1 MFDGSNATGPA
12 KQAAARN
19 ILGLGLLSAAF
30 LASSV
35 HAQTCITVDRVDLR
49 GVTLLD
55 QDALQAQLAKQT
67 GCVDLGGLNG
77 LLETVTLAYVEAG
90 YIAARAYLPEQD
102 LADGTLTIAVVEGKM
117 SAINLRENGTPAP
130 RRASTAFPGTIGS
143 PLQLRAL
150 EQGLAQIN
158 RLRSSD
164 AVSALEPGAE
174 PGETVLSVDVTQGSP
189 WSGSASMDTRGS
201 ETTGRFNLGATVTHD
216 NLFGLNDVWTLSTQ
230 RSMEPSPLALGTD
243 VPVGRSLS
251 LSGSLPYGFW
261 TFGVSASASDY
272 VTDIAGITGPIESTG
287 QSGSLRL
294 SADRVLSVTQTGRW
308 DAGVSLEIKEN
319 ENQILGATI
328 DTASRRLSVLDLW
341 LGRSQPVL
349 GGQGQARLTYRQG
362 LDAFAAF
369 DDDTA
374 PPGSPKADYSAVLFD
389 LSWARQWDVGARAV
403 VLTSR
408 ISGQYSDDNLFGSE
422 QVSIGGFGGVRG
434 TRTGVLFGNRG
445 AQITNTVS
453 LPALW
458 QDAAG
463 WQVAPYL
470 GLDAGY
476 VAAEDGFGIAG
487 GHLAAWSIGATLASQ
502 GGFSLDTVYSEV
514 FDASST
520 VDAPPGVFSVMARI
534 GF

>member
-1 MFDGSNATGPA
+1 MFDVLTTDRQAR
-12 KQAAARN
+12 AAASRN
-19 ILGLGLLSAAF
+19 ILGAGLLCAVF
-30 LASSV
+30 LASPV
-35 HAQTCITVDRVDLR
+35 HAQACVAVDRVDLR

-55 QDALQAQLAKQT
+55 AGALQAQLSARM
-67 GCVDLGGLNG
+67 GCVDLGGLND

-102 LADGTLTIAVVEGKM
+102 LSDGTLTIAVVEGKL

-130 RRASTAFPGTIGS
+130 RRASTAFPGIIGS
-143 PLQLRAL
+143 PLQLREL

-174 PGETVLSVDVTQGSP
+174 AGETVLSVDVTQGSP
-189 WSGSASMDTRGS
+189 WSGSASMDNRGS
-201 ETTGRFNLGATVTHD
+201 ETTGRFNLGAALTYD
-216 NLFGLNDVWTLSTQ
+216 DLFGLNDVWTLSTQ

-251 LSGSLPYGFW
+251 LSGSVPYGFW
-261 TFGVSASASDY
+261 TFGVAASASDY
-272 VTDIAGITGPIESTG
+272 VTDIPGITGPIESTG
-287 QSGSLRL
+287 QSGNLRL

-308 DAGVSLEIKEN
+308 DAGVSLEVKEN

-341 LGRSQPVL
+341 LSRSQPVL

-374 PPGSPKADYSAVLFD
+374 PPGSPKAEYDAVLFD
-389 LSWARQWDVGARAV
+389 LSWARQWDVGAQAV
-403 VLTSR
+403 VLNSR

-422 QVSIGGFGGVRG
+422 QLSVGGFGGVRG

-445 AQITNTVS
+445 AQITNTFS
-453 LPALW
+453 LPDLW

-463 WQVAPYL
+463 WRVAPYL

-476 VAAEDGFGIAG
+476 VAAQDDFGIAG
-487 GHLAAWSIGATLASQ
+487 GHLAAWSVGATLASQ

-514 FDASST
+514 FDASSN
-520 VDAPPGVFSVMARI
+520 VDAPAGVFSVMARI